1 MILAKLIL
9 AHILGDFF
17 LQPKSW
23 IEDKEKR
30 KWGSPYLYIHTLI
43 HFMLILLLLWDL
55 NYWPVAMII
64 AVSHLFIDGVKVTA
78 QTERTKS
85 NWFGIDQFSHVLV
98 IVAVWFFFWN
108 GTGLAPPERSFWII
122 LAGTLFLTFPSSFIM
137 MNLMN
142 RWNEQIDT
150 DNDDSL
156 DGAGKFIG
164 ILERLFVFIAILGG
178 HLQVIGFLLAAKS
191 VFRFGDLTRA
201 KNRKLTEYILI
212 GTLLSFLIAITT
224 GLIVMHFLD

>member
-23 IEDKEKR
+23 IKDKEKR
-30 KWGSPYLYIHTLI
+30 KWISPFLYIHILI
-43 HFMLILLLLWDL
+43 HFTLVLLLIWDL

-64 AVSHLFIDGVKVTA
+64 AGSHLFIDGLKVTA
-78 QTERTKS
+78 QTDRTRS
-85 NWFGIDQFSHVLV
+85 LWFGIDQTAHVL
-98 IVAVWFFFWN
+98 IIFAVWFFFWN
-108 GTGLAPPERSFWII
+108 GTGLEIPEKSFWII
-122 LAGTLFLTFPSSFIM
+122 LTGALFLTFPSSFIM
-137 MNLMN
+137 MNLMS
-142 RWNEQIDT
+142 RWSEQIDT
-150 DNDDSL
+150 DNNDSL

-164 ILERLFVFIAILGG
+164 ILERLFVYIAILGG

-201 KNRKLTEYILI
+201 KNRKLTEYIII
-212 GTLLSFLIAITT
+212 GTLLSFLIAIST
-224 GLIVMHFLD
+224 GLIVLHYVN

>member
-23 IEDKEKR
+23 VEDKEKR
-30 KWGSPYLYIHTLI
+30 KWASPYLYIHILI
-43 HFMLILLLLWDL
+43 HFILILLLLWDL
-55 NYWPVAMII
+55 NYWSVALII
-64 AVSHLFIDGVKVTA
+64 AGSHLFIDGLKVTA
-78 QTERTKS
+78 QTVRTKS
-85 NWFGIDQFSHVLV
+85 YWFGIDQLSHVLI
-98 IVAVWFFFWN
+98 IVAVWFFYWN
-108 GTGLAPPERSFWII
+108 GTGLELPERSFWII
-122 LAGTLFLTFPSSFIM
+122 LTGALFLTFPSSFIM

-142 RWNEQIDT
+142 RWSEQIDT
-150 DNDDSL
+150 DNNSSL

-164 ILERLFVFIAILGG
+164 ILERLFVYIAILAG

-212 GTLLSFLIAITT
+212 GTLLSFLIAIST
-224 GLIVMHFLD
+224 GLTVHHLLN